1 MRKLASLLPCP
12 TAIRVAESMVNLGS
26 LWLEQTIERLPF
38 LDMEQITNVVKLKM
52 EIHNFRSS
60 TSLVLLNPEKYA
72 ESKPP
77 TAALPQQRDCNP
89 PAILGSFE
97 SRVLSAT
104 TSEKAIHAELI
115 TNETTVAGIFRSGLE
130 SKSPQN

>member
-60 TSLVLLNPEKYA
+60 TSLVLLNVDKWQWL
-72 ESKPP
+72 PP
-77 TAALPQQRDCNP
+77 RMAVMAN
-89 PAILGSFE
+89 
-97 SRVLSAT
+97 
-104 TSEKAIHAELI
+104 TSWGFHD
-115 TNETTVAGIFRSGLE
+115 F
-130 SKSPQN
+130 Q